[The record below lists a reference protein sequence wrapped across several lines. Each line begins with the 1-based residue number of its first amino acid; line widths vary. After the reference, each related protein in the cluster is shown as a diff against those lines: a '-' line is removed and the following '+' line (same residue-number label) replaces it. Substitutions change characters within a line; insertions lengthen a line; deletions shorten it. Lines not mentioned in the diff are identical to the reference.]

1 MVPHSPA
8 PCGLRM
14 DPQQTHHNRCSKG
27 VTSISSAGKRGPG
40 GSGGGGGA
48 SKPAARSAQRTTAAH
63 LAQSGTRISSHT
75 RHNNKRRISD
85 SRALGR
91 HKSRISDALI
101 LVVLVVGAAPR
112 SNRVGLLLSGCTRL
126 DGQLLRGIH
135 GHSPPRF
142 CSQQGHRPANQEGV
156 SFESSSP

>member
-27 VTSISSAGKRGPG
+27 VTSISSADKRGPG
-40 GSGGGGGA
+40 GRGGPSCTVWQTHAGSVLTPSTVANVALQTVGRW
-48 SKPAARSAQRTTAAH
+48 AATH
-63 LAQSGTRISSHT
+63 LAF
-75 RHNNKRRISD
+75 
-85 SRALGR
+85 
-91 HKSRISDALI
+91 SDALV
-101 LVVLVVGAAPR
+101 LVVLVTGAAPR